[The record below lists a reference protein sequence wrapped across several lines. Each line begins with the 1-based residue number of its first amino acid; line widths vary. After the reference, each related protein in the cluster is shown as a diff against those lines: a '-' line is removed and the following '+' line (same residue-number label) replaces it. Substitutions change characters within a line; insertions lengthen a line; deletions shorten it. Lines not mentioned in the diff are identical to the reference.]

1 MIPSLLLPRP
11 PPPQHFSLDQWH
23 TSLALDAHG
32 GANSDAAL
40 SLRLVA
46 LSRLVRSKE
55 AITLEH
61 VARSPL
67 ATALLTALHALVLRV
82 AAAAPDADPGLNDAT
97 IRMMFELPGSA
108 TRHQG
113 QYGDFGPVQ
122 SRLPWVRF
130 KLVATSLLD
139 VLTTARQH
147 QSGYA
152 IGSLLLASTP
162 TAPVN
167 AAGQAAI
174 AALIT
179 YTEPLLSTRI
189 AAGTASEAGNRS
201 SSSSSSSSSGSARST
216 PAGPPPLPPPPA
228 IVVPGV
234 AVPPPATFAILPAN
248 SLLVNLQELV
258 QTRLG
263 RTLTPSESSALA
275 AALDEG
281 LSVLQPGSRAPRQQ
295 LLLTANVLTALA
307 TPSAAWLW
315 AAAVEASES
324 DPASVEA
331 LATAIVDSCSGV
343 AGTLFVSVAAM
354 LDD

>member
-122 SRLPWVRF
+122 SRLPWARFCTRLQGPNGTLQLGATRANYWRKWGQVLAEVTIPRWYLRGSSEDATERGIVRVTESWYPPPDQSADDCSGMCRSCMIESELEGQF
-130 KLVATSLLD
+130 WARLV
-139 VLTTARQH
+139 V
-147 QSGYA
+147 
-152 IGSLLLASTP
+152 GSSDAQD
-162 TAPVN
+162 AMDE
-167 AAGQAAI
+167 I
-174 AALIT
+174 WERD
-179 YTEPLLSTRI
+179 EPL
-189 AAGTASEAGNRS
+189 E
-201 SSSSSSSSSGSARST
+201 
-216 PAGPPPLPPPPA
+216 
-228 IVVPGV
+228 
-234 AVPPPATFAILPAN
+234 
-248 SLLVNLQELV
+248 
-258 QTRLG
+258 
-263 RTLTPSESSALA
+263 
-275 AALDEG
+275 
-281 LSVLQPGSRAPRQQ
+281 
-295 LLLTANVLTALA
+295 
-307 TPSAAWLW
+307 
-315 AAAVEASES
+315 
-324 DPASVEA
+324 
-331 LATAIVDSCSGV
+331 
-343 AGTLFVSVAAM
+343 
-354 LDD
+354 